1 ELVSIF
7 IYRKL
12 RTEPAEHGVATV
24 AVSRRNPELVALARR
39 FGKAMR
45 YVGPADIEF
54 KQDPSTGRY
63 CYIET
68 NPRFTKVCDFA
79 ARCGVNQVEEC
90 YRLALGQAVPA
101 RPPVF
106 ADGVYY
112 VNHSMEIRARRS
124 AGESWLRI
132 VFAV

>member
-1 ELVSIF
+1 
-7 IYRKL
+7 
-12 RTEPAEHGVATV
+12 
-24 AVSRRNPELVALARR
+24 
-39 FGKAMR
+39 
-45 YVGPADIEF
+45 
-54 KQDPSTGRY
+54 
-63 CYIET
+63 
-68 NPRFTKVCDFA
+68 FA

-132 VFAV
+132 VFAVLLLLFRYPQVGAVRFSARDPWPSLRRWVRLVSRAARLPLRAASGRLRPAAKPAA